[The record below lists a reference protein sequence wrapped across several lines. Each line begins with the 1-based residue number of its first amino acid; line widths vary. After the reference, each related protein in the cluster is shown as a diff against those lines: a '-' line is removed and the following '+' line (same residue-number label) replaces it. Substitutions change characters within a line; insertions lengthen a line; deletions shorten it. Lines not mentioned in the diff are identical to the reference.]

1 MRNCLCKEIEVVEEL
16 EAGRQGGKE
25 IYFWC

>member
-1 MRNCLCKEIEVVEEL
+1 MRTCLCKETQVIEEL